1 MGRSSML
8 ELLRQ
13 IANTCEEETHLHKV
27 LSASLEAKEMQEQA
41 DLQLHQLLGAER
53 YRCEAFWIT
62 VSNLDDGIAFTCYCY
77 SDTTLGWLLK
87 RSTRYLMSSKKYF
100 RVVHEKKTLF
110 LSSSRKKTLLDLNII
125 HGDTVE
131 IEGISHTQDNGGRE
145 SSKKVTKSKPSR
157 NEKNR
162 NTRGSKQKKFSVCT
176 HVLSDDELADRYK
189 QEHSRS
195 MNPVLE
201 EMTPK
206 LKVIRN
212 RLYSLNTKKMP
223 PKEKRLHVRAISV
236 PRETPINTFVERDG
250 IKKTG
255 TTSYPVLVGE
265 ASNLYKTSRIPPKQ
279 FTAIDLHGLSKE
291 EALERLDDSLP
302 VWVDAAMRG
311 NNPWV
316 IGVNIICGGGSQILS
331 DVVKKWI
338 RDNPQVANRPKGVA

>member
-62 VSNLDDGIAFTCYCY
+62 VSNLDDGIAFTCKCY

-87 RSTRYLMSSKKYF
+87 KSTRYLMSSKKYF

-110 LSSSRKKTLLDLNII
+110 LSSSRKKTLLDLGII

-131 IEGISHTQDNGGRE
+131 IEGISRTQDNGCRE

-157 NEKNR
+157 NKKNR
-162 NTRGSKQKKFSVCT
+162 NTRGPKKKKFSVCT
-176 HVLSDDELADRYK
+176 HVLSDEKLADRYK

-206 LKVIRN
+206 LKVIRD
-212 RLYSLNTKKMP
+212 RLYGLS
-223 PKEKRLHVRAISV
+223 
-236 PRETPINTFVERDG
+236 
-250 IKKTG
+250 IKKTPPKANRHSIKATNAPQVTPAFTFANKNDFKKTG
-255 TTSYPVLVGE
+255 KVSYSILVGN
-265 ASNLYKTSRIPPKQ
+265 ASNLYKTTKLSPKQ
-279 FTAIDLHGLSKE
+279 LTTIDCMDK
-291 EALERLDDSLP
+291 
-302 VWVDAAMRG
+302 
-311 NNPWV
+311 
-316 IGVNIICGGGSQILS
+316 Q
-331 DVVKKWI
+331 KK
-338 RDNPQVANRPKGVA
+338 RF